1 MFLKKNSDTENTHIY
16 YVCYFYEVRND
27 FSKFKIDHYN
37 CSATIPITNI
47 HAYLNINTV
56 MPLAGEMGGL

>member
-1 MFLKKNSDTENTHIY
+1 M